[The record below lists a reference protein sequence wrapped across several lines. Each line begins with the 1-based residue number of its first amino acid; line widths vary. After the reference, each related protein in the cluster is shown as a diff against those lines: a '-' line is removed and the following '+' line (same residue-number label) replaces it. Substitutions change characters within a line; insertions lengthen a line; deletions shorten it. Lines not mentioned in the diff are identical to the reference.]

1 MLSLLT
7 AMATSQSS
15 THAVGR
21 AFRWFGITLLG
32 FATVLIGWSML
43 DRVLVDRSPIVV
55 GILHSQTGPIAV
67 SERSMIDAEVL
78 ALEEINANGGILGRP
93 VQWIIADGRS
103 DWPTFADEA
112 QRLIHEEKVCV
123 LFGCWASASRKSV
136 LPVVEEADHL
146 LVYPTFYE
154 GIENSPQVVYTGASP
169 NQQITPAVQ
178 WCHSTLNARRFF
190 LIGSDYIWPH
200 CVNAIISD
208 QLVGLDATKVEEA
221 YVPFGG
227 TDLQPFI
234 EDIKKSKPDV
244 ILCSVVGDSAIAF
257 FKQLALAGIDASQ
270 IPVVHFAIAED
281 ELRSVDHT
289 DMVGHYAACNYFQS
303 IDNEQN
309 RRFVSA
315 FKSRYG
321 SDRVTSDV
329 IATAYSSVKL
339 WANAVREAG
348 STDVH
353 QVRNALRQQSLD
365 APDGIIAVDPET
377 QHTWRP
383 SFIAKIRQDG
393 QFNIV
398 WSSGGPVR
406 PVPYPITRSRAVW
419 TKFVEDLHSEWGGW
433 SNTSVPSGLNAGGTQ

>member
-1 MLSLLT
+1 
-7 AMATSQSS
+7 MATSPLPTRSVKR
-15 THAVGR
+15 ALRWCGIVLGCLVG
-21 AFRWFGITLLG
+21 LG
-32 FATVLIGWSML
+32 LTWGLL
-43 DRVLVDRSPIVV
+43 DRLLVDRRPIVV

-78 ALEEINANGGILGRP
+78 ALEEINAAGGILGRP
-93 VQWIIADGRS
+93 VEWIIADGQS
-103 DWPTFADEA
+103 DWPTFANEA
-112 QRLIHEEKVCV
+112 QRLIQKEKACV

-154 GIENSPQVVYTGASP
+154 GLESSPQVVYTGASP

-178 WCHSTLNARRFF
+178 WCHSTLRARRFF

-208 QLVGLDATKVEEA
+208 QLAGLDATKVEEV

-227 TDLQPFI
+227 TDLRPYI
-234 EDIKKSKPDV
+234 EDIKATKPDV

-339 WANAVREAG
+339 WANAVRETG

-383 SFIAKIRQDG
+383 AFIAKIRQDG
-393 QFNIV
+393 QFDIV

-406 PVPYPITRSRAVW
+406 PVPYPMTRSRVAW
-419 TKFVEDLHSEWGGW
+419 TNFVEDLHRKWAGW
-433 SNTSVPSGLNAGGTQ
+433 SNTSVAPGAAAGGSP